1 MGMSLKKKSKRQP
14 VRQRHRV
21 SQKVSEHNRKA
32 RKAAK
37 TDVTWKSKVKK
48 DIGIPASFPYKA
60 KLVADIV
67 ERKRL
72 DQEAKVA
79 RRQAGSQAGAAGDAD
94 EMDED
99 EGDVDLVDM
108 DGDEEEGDG
117 ITGTGQISIADF
129 AASIASRTAQYKS
142 DKRAQKGAQSDDDDD
157 DDDEDM
163 LEDDLDEDDVD
174 DDEDEEWDGFEE
186 ESSSALKKETS
197 RKMFDKDFKNVV
209 EMSDVVLFVLDARD
223 PEQTRSREVERMVLR
238 AAGGDKRLLLV
249 LNKVD
254 LVPTE
259 IVRGWLAHLNQSFP
273 TIAARA
279 TRAPASRDGDGMQAT
294 AAALLKAI
302 KTYAA
307 KSGLKRAVSVGVV
320 GYPNVGKS
328 SIINALLSAAKHSR
342 IEPCPTGA
350 EAGVTRTLKEL
361 KLDSKVKLIDSPGIV
376 YAGANKGDVAAQA
389 QLVLL
394 NAIPSQQIVDPL
406 PAVSAMLAAA
416 AKSREIMAGLMEL
429 YDLPPLVTS
438 KDGTTADPHDFLVHV
453 ARKRGRI
460 RRGGIP
466 DVESAARAVL
476 GDWRDGRL
484 RWYTTAPA
492 VTATSAA
499 PIASANN
506 ASSAVASESTSA
518 AIDGQPDIV
527 AAWSKE
533 FDIDG
538 LFASV

>member
-1 MGMSLKKKSKRQP
+1 M
-14 VRQRHRV
+14 RQRHRV
-21 SQKVSEHNRKA
+21 SKKVAEHNRKS

-37 TDVTWKSKVKK
+37 NDVTWKSKVKK
-48 DIGIPASFPYKA
+48 DIGIPSSFPYKA

-72 DQEAKVA
+72 DQEAKA
-79 RRQAGSQAGAAGDAD
+79 AKRQGTQQNGTAQED
-94 EMDED
+94 DED
-99 EGDVDLVDM
+99 EEDEDGDVDLVSM
-108 DGDEEEGDG
+108 DEDDEGVLP
-117 ITGTGQISIADF
+117 GTGQVSIADF
-129 AASIASRTAQYKS
+129 AASIASRTAKYKAE
-142 DKRAQKGAQSDDDDD
+142 KRATRADDEDDNEDEDMTDDDQED
-157 DDDEDM
+157 DDDE
-163 LEDDLDEDDVD
+163 EDD
-174 DDEDEEWDGFEE
+174 EWTGFEE

-197 RKMFDKDFKNVV
+197 RKMFDKDFKSVV

-238 AAGGDKRLLLV
+238 AAGGEKRLLLV

-254 LVPTE
+254 LVPAE
-259 IVRGWLAHLNQSFP
+259 VVRGWLAYLNQSFP

-279 TRAPASRDGDGMQAT
+279 TRPSAARDGDGMHAT

-302 KTYAA
+302 KTYAS

-342 IEPCPTGA
+342 IEPCATGA

-376 YAGANKGDVAAQA
+376 FPGASNADTAAQA

-416 AKSREIMAGLMEL
+416 AKSNDILAGLTEL
-429 YDLPPLVTS
+429 NDLPPLIS
-438 KDGTTADPHDFLVHV
+438 SRDGTMPDPHDFLVHV

-484 RWYTTAPA
+484 KWHTSAPA
-492 VTATSAA
+492 VSVTAPTSDAPAA
-499 PIASANN
+499 D
-506 ASSAVASESTSA
+506 ASSATTMMADDSTPVT
-518 AIDGQPDIV
+518 GQKDIV
-527 AAWSKE
+527 SAWSQE
-533 FDIDG
+533 FDLDG